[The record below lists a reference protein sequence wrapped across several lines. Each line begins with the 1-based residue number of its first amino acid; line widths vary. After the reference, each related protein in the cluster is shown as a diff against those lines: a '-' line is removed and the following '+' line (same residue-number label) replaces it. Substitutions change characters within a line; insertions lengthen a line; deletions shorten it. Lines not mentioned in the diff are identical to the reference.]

1 MKPVVLEEGAGRER
15 LRRFGTVAFV
25 LVLVLGLALLF
36 AWGLGRDPRLIRPVI
51 VGRQAPD
58 FSLPVLDGNRG
69 LRLSDLRGQV
79 VVINFWASWCTAC
92 RLEHPGFVAAWD
104 RYRDRGVVFLGIIF
118 EDSPDAARATMRE
131 LGGDWP
137 QLLDPGSRVAQ
148 RYGVYG
154 VPETFFIAP
163 DGTVVHKQIGYTPY
177 DLLVDQ
183 VEQLLKERS
192 DERCPCASAGR

>member
-1 MKPVVLEEGAGRER
+1 MRPTMPEEEATGHDRFRRYSR
-15 LRRFGTVAFV
+15 LV
-25 LVLVLGLALLF
+25 LVLVLVSGLALLF
-36 AWGLGRDPRLIRPVI
+36 GWGLRRDPRLIRTVLA
-51 VGRQAPD
+51 GKQAPD
-58 FSLPVLDGNRG
+58 FSLEILDANQR
-69 LRLSDLRGQV
+69 LALSDLRGQV

-104 RYRDRGVVFLGIIF
+104 RYRDRGVVFLGVVF
-118 EDSPDAARATMRE
+118 EDSPDAARAAMHE

-154 VPETFFIAP
+154 VPETFFIGP
-163 DGTVVHKQIGYTPY
+163 DGTFVYKQIGYTPY

-183 VEQLLKERS
+183 VERLLEEPS
-192 DERCPCASAGR
+192 GR